1 MRRRHLP
8 AINLVRAPSGHRA
21 GLAVAAGLVLGL
33 LAGCAWL
40 DSKMHGGEVGIH
52 VISLHYFAEPGTD
65 AGDKTQMAIDASAT
79 QRVCIRRVPILSNR
93 QIMEGQL
100 ESTGNPERPALRL
113 RLDRQGSML
122 WLQAFQEA
130 PGDRV
135 AVMLD
140 GFFWYALTLPRPTDT
155 YSILINGPI
164 GRAEAQTIVDSIPG
178 HYRRLNPGSGLF

>member
-1 MRRRHLP
+1 MARQVAADPRDFVTSCAMCRDQFAYAGKRSWHLLDLLFGAGDP
-8 AINLVRAPSGHRA
+8 VRAATRGPTWSERRSERSRFKKTLLRDLWSDSASRPTA
-21 GLAVAAGLVLGL
+21 GGPGLV
-33 LAGCAWL
+33 
-40 DSKMHGGEVGIH
+40 
-52 VISLHYFAEPGTD
+52 ISD
-65 AGDKTQMAIDASAT
+65 
-79 QRVCIRRVPILSNR
+79 
-93 QIMEGQL
+93 
-100 ESTGNPERPALRL
+100 ALRL

-122 WLQAFQEA
+122 WLQACQEA